1 MSLHDEFVGPLTHG
15 LKALSRILDKAE
27 AHCAAKKID
36 PAVLIQAR
44 LFPDMFALAR
54 QVEVA
59 CDQGRR
65 AIFRMKGEEPQSA
78 GSPEATFDGLRA
90 YIADTVAALEALTPE
105 AIAGAEART
114 IRFKA
119 GAHDVVMD
127 GTSYIRRWILPNFY
141 FHLTTAYNILRHN
154 GLELGK
160 ADFLG
165 A

>member
-1 MSLHDEFVGPLTHG
+1 MSLYDEFATPIAHG

-36 PAVLIQAR
+36 PAALISAR

-54 QVEVA
+54 QVETA

-78 GSPEATFDGLRA
+78 GSPEPTFAGLRA
-90 YIADTVAALEALTPE
+90 YIADTVAALEALTPD

-119 GAHDVVMD
+119 GAREVTFD
-127 GTSYIRRWILPNFY
+127 GTNYIRRWILPNFY

-154 GLELGK
+154 GLEIGK

-165 A
+165 G